1 MLSELDEEIMVRAG
15 AEAREIV
22 QAMFDMLPAELC
34 THIFSYLIPQ
44 NLIEDASTVFAQDFP
59 DSWAIPTMSASP
71 EVLESIC
78 WPASNPGS
86 LFLHV
91 ENSHPPA
98 YIPPKGRIF
107 NPNYISEAVA
117 LEAAKTYYRGNT
129 FKVDVTLPQH
139 SLRRLLEVDRFQFGL
154 EPFNL
159 IRRLCLVLPA
169 ECCHWPPAGNRR
181 ARAAPVVGRE
191 ELDRLTR
198 YSNDLCANLALIPLE
213 NRKMVELTFMIR
225 LKARKMSPMQS
236 WEEERYFLNMLM
248 CVRGAIYDT
257 KKHCSKVKVYARLRS
272 SVPVDLSALFPLSVE
287 EWDNVGRFYL
297 GIRHRC

>member
-1 MLSELDEEIMVRAG
+1 MVRAG

-22 QAMFDMLPAELC
+22 QAMFDILPAELC

-44 NLIEDASTVFAQDFP
+44 NVIEDASAVFAQDFP
-59 DSWAIPTMSASP
+59 GSWAIPAISASP

-78 WPASNPGS
+78 WPASHPGS
-86 LFLHV
+86 LLLHV
-91 ENSHPPA
+91 ENTHPPA

-107 NPNYISEAVA
+107 NPSYISEAVA

-154 EPFNL
+154 EPFKL
-159 IRRLCLVLPA
+159 IRKLFLVLPA

-191 ELDRLTR
+191 ELDRLMR
-198 YSNDLCANLALIPLE
+198 YSNDLCANLALIPPE

-225 LKARKMSPMQS
+225 LKIRKMNQTQH

-248 CVRGAIYDT
+248 CVQGAIYDT
-257 KKHCSKVKVYARLRS
+257 IKHCSKVKVYARLRGS
-272 SVPVDLSALFPLSVE
+272 EPVDISALFPLSAE
-287 EWDNVGRFYL
+287 EWDNVSRS
-297 GIRHRC
+297 IS